1 MAIIHKSKSVYM
13 TGNHAVK
20 TIFVYPAI
28 NAAAK
33 RRGQEGFK
41 HTGAEEAFVIC
52 STGTTPNMEYVKS

>member
-1 MAIIHKSKSVYM
+1 M